1 MAGGLGGGGVPIELL
16 EDLYAMDEDNHAYH
30 IIKVCSSEEAKKY
43 RKKMKADRNRTVFV
57 EDATKPRFRTV
68 RLRNGRKQVVIMNR
82 RMNAEPSGKGVRH
95 KSKQKRIFS
104 DDRLMDVDAR
114 GD

>member
-1 MAGGLGGGGVPIELL
+1 MAGGLAGGGLPIEFL
-16 EDLYAMDEDNHAYH
+16 EYLYAMDEDTHQWH
-30 IIKVCSSEEAKKY
+30 VIKVCSPEEAKKY
-43 RKKMKADRNRTVFV
+43 RSKMRSQRNHGVFV

-68 RLRNGRKQVVIMNR
+68 RLRNGQKRVVIMNR

-95 KSKQKRIFS
+95 RSKQKRIFS